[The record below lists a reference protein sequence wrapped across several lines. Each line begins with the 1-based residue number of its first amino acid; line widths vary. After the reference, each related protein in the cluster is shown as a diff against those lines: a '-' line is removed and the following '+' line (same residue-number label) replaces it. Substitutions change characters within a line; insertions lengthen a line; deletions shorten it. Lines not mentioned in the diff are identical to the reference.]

1 MPLNG
6 ILEKEK
12 YHDKMRKLFL
22 RSCLPLHLLHLQ
34 EEQLNPVRGTCCVP
48 RLYPMPET
56 EINTILNHRKI
67 FLGFVERRIA
77 DRAVAEDILQAAYM
91 RALEH
96 EGDLRRNESVVGW
109 FYRVLRNAVIDYYR
123 RRGTEEKALESWSR
137 ELESAVAAPPEI
149 QNEICACIGR
159 VLDSI
164 RPDYADLIRAVDL
177 GEQPLQHFARD
188 KSISA
193 TNAGVRAH
201 RARAALRKQLVA
213 TCGSCAEHA
222 CVDCTCRR

>member
-1 MPLNG
+1 
-6 ILEKEK
+6 
-12 YHDKMRKLFL
+12 
-22 RSCLPLHLLHLQ
+22 
-34 EEQLNPVRGTCCVP
+34 
-48 RLYPMPET
+48 MPET
-56 EINTILNHRKI
+56 EFNTILNHRKV
-67 FLGFVERRIA
+67 FLGFVQRRIG

-123 RRGTEEKALESWSR
+123 RRSSEEKALEIWSR
-137 ELESAVAAPPEI
+137 ELDLAVDPTPEI
-149 QNEICACIGR
+149 QSEICVCLGR

-177 GEQPLQHFARD
+177 GEQPLQHFAND

-193 TNAGVRAH
+193 SNAGVRAH
-201 RARAALRKQLVA
+201 RARAALRKQLIA

-222 CVDCTCRR
+222 CLNCTCRR